1 MISAKKIGVSVA
13 VLLAGTFCGNAADL
27 KLPPPQTSGGMPLL
41 DALSQRRTNRAISD
55 KPLPKELLSSL
66 LWAANGVNRPAE
78 GRRTAPT
85 ALNRQ
90 EYELYVLLPEGS
102 FRYDAAENTLVE
114 VSGEANAGPMQIALV
129 ADSNKQKELKYQAVD
144 AGFIGQNIYLFCA
157 ANQLATVFKGGFNAK
172 VLKEKLKLDSHQN
185 LMFVQLV
192 GYPI

>member
-1 MISAKKIGVSVA
+1 M
-13 VLLAGTFCGNAADL
+13 
-27 KLPPPQTSGGMPLL
+27 
-41 DALSQRRTNRAISD
+41 
-55 KPLPKELLSSL
+55 
-66 LWAANGVNRPAE
+66 
-78 GRRTAPT
+78 
-85 ALNRQ
+85 NRQ

-185 LMFVQLV
+185 LMFIQLV